1 MVVFFSLFFFFLL
14 NNHKLVLLK
23 QVLTAYSV
31 YIQRPFY
38 TYIHSVSQGEKSLS
52 LKYETKAD
60 TVMAKLIDLT
70 T

>member
-1 MVVFFSLFFFFLL
+1 MKCKKKERKRNLRD
-14 NNHKLVLLK
+14 
-23 QVLTAYSV
+23 Y
-31 YIQRPFY
+31 
-38 TYIHSVSQGEKSLS
+38 VSQGEKSLS